1 VRISKLQIAVLIAV
15 TLAGRISTELRA
27 AESTEEAREKVL
39 IGRLA
44 GGAEAWAV
52 GTEVRGWGI
61 AVEKAGMASSV
72 PHSPIQIETFEDG
85 TTSELAWSY
94 QTVTQVP
101 GGFVARATREVP
113 STKVQLAVEDKWTV
127 AGSVLSVAREVT
139 VEGNDTHGFLSGV
152 TLCVGHRL
160 SWPEAEW
167 FAPGMIYG
175 GFDHLSDAAIGGR
188 AGYRPNH
195 FDVRIRE
202 DRLPAP
208 LFGAH
213 LCDGTSIAVL
223 NSRPMGAT
231 TAADSRDTDAVPMID
246 ERFQFGAIGGQERE
260 DGLALG
266 YWFPG
271 TEGGVTYQGNTYP
284 GGQLGRYRRR
294 YHPLKDGLVQRY
306 EVAFRFGR
314 EPSFD
319 TFYTAAW
326 RWTWDTLKP
335 EVVPHDMA
343 VVRRSLTDMLAD
355 RIVHKDDRFGIPN
368 FIDAAQKV
376 NPLTDRKAV
385 MGFTGKNLEAANFLL
400 QEAALDDTPRGDRL
414 RRLAGEIVDSFTRLN
429 VSPPEGE
436 GFHLDDGRAM
446 CALPGREVFLRS
458 FGDGIKALLKAYR
471 REKNQRRDHP
481 QWLVW
486 CRGFA
491 DWLLGQQQP
500 GGGFPRTWEA
510 GSGEVVS
517 ASPNSSFNAVPL
529 LVLMGEITGERKY
542 LDGAIRAADYCWDA
556 GQRQG
561 RFVGG
566 TIDNPDV
573 LDKEAATLSLEAY
586 LLLYKATK
594 ETKWLQR
601 ARAAANFAA
610 TWIYCW
616 NVPMPVDE
624 GDAALHWKR
633 DVSTVGLQLIST
645 GHSLVDAYMA
655 FDADEFAELSQ
666 LTGDPHYLD
675 VARILLHNTKGML
688 AIPGREY
695 DLVGPGWQQEHWSL
709 APRRGVGL
717 HRGWLPWVAT
727 SQLNG
732 IFGTMELGPAMLDRL
747 RATDREANA
756 EETSPPYDLVRRPIV
771 VDGNADDWKGVKEN
785 AVAGPDHLWFGQGM
799 TREKWRDND
808 DLSYRWRG
816 AWSGGKLYFLFEV
829 NDDTVVEAGQEAS
842 YQCDCVEVYLD
853 YDNRGGKRVKVMDG
867 RDDWF
872 AKCDRRELMGYELHF
887 LPTSPPRV
895 YLDHT
900 HQYAIEKPQT
910 DEFRKQWAGEV
921 AVKETSTGYLIE
933 LGFSVPDV
941 KLEPGKV
948 LGVETGVC
956 DDDGNGRKAIMM
968 WTGTKGEFWV
978 TMDQYGKVTLKD

>member
-1 VRISKLQIAVLIAV
+1 VTLSKPQIAVLIAV
-15 TLAGRISTELRA
+15 TLAGGISTELHA
-27 AESTEEAREKVL
+27 AESAEGAREKTL

-52 GTEVRGWGI
+52 GTTTGGWGI
-61 AVEKAGMASSV
+61 VVEKAGMASSV
-72 PHSPIQIETFEDG
+72 QQSPIQIETFEDG

-94 QTVTQVP
+94 QTVTQMP
-101 GGFVARATREVP
+101 GGLVAKATGEIP
-113 STKVQLAVEDKWTV
+113 STNVQLAVEDQWTV
-127 AGSVLSVAREVT
+127 AGAVLSMDRKVT
-139 VEGNDTHGFLSGV
+139 VKGNDTRGFLSGV
-152 TLCVGHRL
+152 TLRIGRRL
-160 SWPEAEW
+160 SWPEVEW

-188 AGYRPNH
+188 AGYRPDH

-213 LCDGTSIAVL
+213 FRDGTSIAVL
-223 NSRPMGAT
+223 NSRPVGAT
-231 TAADSRDTDAVPMID
+231 TTADSRDTDAVPMID
-246 ERFQFGAIGGQERE
+246 ERFQFGAIGGQERD
-260 DGLALG
+260 DGLSLG

-271 TEGGVTYQGNTYP
+271 AEGGVTYQGNTYP
-284 GGQLGRYRRR
+284 GGQLSRYRRR

-314 EPSFD
+314 ELNFAD
-319 TFYTAAW
+319 FYTAAW
-326 RWTWDTLKP
+326 RWAWGTLKP
-335 EVVPHDMA
+335 QAVPHDMA
-343 VVRRSLTDMLAD
+343 VVRHNLTDMLAD
-355 RIVHKDDRFGIPN
+355 RVVCKDGRFGIPN

-376 NPLTDRKAV
+376 DPLTDRKAV
-385 MGFTGKNLEAANFLL
+385 MGFTGKNLESANFLL
-400 QEAALDDTPRGDRL
+400 QEAALDESPRGDRL
-414 RRLAGEIVDSFTRLN
+414 RELACGIVDSFTRLN
-429 VSPPEGE
+429 MSPPEGE

-446 CALPGREVFLRS
+446 CALPGREIFLRS

-471 REKNQRRDHP
+471 REKNRGRDHP
-481 QWLVW
+481 QWLDW
-486 CRGFA
+486 CRGLA
-491 DWLLGQQQP
+491 DWLLSGQQP
-500 GGGFPRTWEA
+500 VGGFPRTWEA
-510 GSGEVVS
+510 GTGKVVS

-529 LVLMGEITGERKY
+529 LVLLGEITGERKY
-542 LDGAIRAADYCWDA
+542 LDAAIWAADFCWDA
-556 GQRQG
+556 GQCRG

-586 LLLYKATK
+586 LLLYQATK
-594 ETKWLQR
+594 QTKWLQR
-601 ARAAANFAA
+601 ARAAANFAE

-616 NVPMPVDE
+616 NVPMPADE
-624 GDAALHWKR
+624 NDAALHWKR
-633 DVSTVGLQLIST
+633 GVSTVGLQLIST

-655 FDADEFAELSQ
+655 FDADEFAALSQ
-666 LTGDPHYLD
+666 RTGDPHYLD

-695 DLVGPGWQQEHWSL
+695 DLAGPGWQQEHWSL
-709 APRRGVGL
+709 APRRGFGL

-732 IFGTMELGPAMLDRL
+732 IFGTMELGPAMLEKL
-747 RATDREANA
+747 GATDGVARP
-756 EETSPPYDLVRRPIV
+756 EETFPRYDLACRPIV

-785 AVAGPDHLWFGQGM
+785 VVTGPDRLWFGQGM

-829 NDDTVVEAGQEAS
+829 NDDTVVEAGEEAS
-842 YQCDCVEVYLD
+842 YLCDCVEVYLD
-853 YDNRGGKRVKVMDG
+853 YGNRGGKRVKVMDG
-867 RDDWF
+867 RGDWF
-872 AKCDRRELMGYELHF
+872 ARCDQRELMGYELHF
-887 LPTSPPRV
+887 LPTNPPRV

-900 HQYAIEKPQT
+900 HRYAIDKPQT
-910 DEFRKQWAGEV
+910 DEFRRQWAGE
-921 AVKETSTGYLIE
+921 AVVKKTSTGYLIE
-933 LGFSVPDV
+933 LGFSVPGV

-948 LGVETGVC
+948 LGIETGVC
-956 DDDGNGRKAIMM
+956 DDDGGGRKAIMM
-968 WTGTKGEFWV
+968 WTGTKGEFWI
-978 TMDQYGKVTLKD
+978 TMDQYGKVTLED